1 MSKTIDI
8 NVDVGEGFGI
18 ESQIFPFISSANI
31 ACGGHAGDYNSM
43 HEAVELA
50 KKFNVRIGAHPGF
63 EDKENFG
70 RKPLDISLEN
80 LKQSIVCQIQRLID
94 IAHKHHISVRYLKA
108 HGALY
113 HLVCHEE
120 CYARL
125 LIEIIHQDFPE
136 LKIMGLPNCLLRDL
150 CLKDRV
156 EYIAEGFA
164 DRSYEADGKLMD
176 RNLQGSM
183 LEQKER
189 IVEQVI
195 NFLFKKVKTIEG
207 NELRLVVN
215 SICFHGDSKGAI
227 KSIQA
232 TIQELKSR
240 GIEIQC

>member
-1 MSKTIDI
+1 M
-8 NVDVGEGFGI
+8 
-18 ESQIFPFISSANI
+18 
-31 ACGGHAGDYNSM
+31 
-43 HEAVELA
+43 
-50 KKFNVRIGAHPGF
+50 
-63 EDKENFG
+63 
-70 RKPLDISLEN
+70 
-80 LKQSIVCQIQRLID
+80 
-94 IAHKHHISVRYLKA
+94 
-108 HGALY
+108 
-113 HLVCHEE
+113 
-120 CYARL
+120 
-125 LIEIIHQDFPE
+125 
-136 LKIMGLPNCLLRDL
+136 
-150 CLKDRV
+150 KDRV

-176 RNLQGSM
+176 RNLQGSV

-227 KSIQA
+227 ESIQA